1 MFLLL
6 AGGDMKTGW
15 IRRTGSHVPGCV
27 GVLLFFPA
35 AASAHLVSTGMGPVY
50 DGIGH
55 LLLTPEDLV
64 PAIALSLY
72 CGLRGPRAGRY
83 AMFLLPLAWLLGG
96 LVGLNLD
103 LGVVIPVPA
112 LSFLLLGGLIAADAK
127 LPLPLIG
134 PMTVAI
140 GLLHGLLNGL
150 VLKSGPGGPALL
162 GIMGALFVLVALLS
176 AVVVSLERSWT
187 RIVVR
192 VMGSWVAAS
201 GMLMIGWYYRG
212 QLG

>member
-1 MFLLL
+1 MKRGCIQWTGALVLGVLGVLFLL
-6 AGGDMKTGW
+6 
-15 IRRTGSHVPGCV
+15 
-27 GVLLFFPA
+27 PA
-35 AASAHLVSTGMGPVY
+35 AAFAHLVTTGMGPVY

-64 PAIALSLY
+64 PVIALSLY
-72 CGLRGPRAGRY
+72 CGMRGARAGRY
-83 AMFLLPLAWLLGG
+83 AMFMLPLAWLLGG

-103 LGVVIPVPA
+103 LDATIPVPA

-127 LPLPLIG
+127 LPDQLIG
-134 PMTVAI
+134 PMTAMI
-140 GLLHGLLNGL
+140 GLVHGVLNGL

-162 GIMGALFVLVALLS
+162 GIMGALFVLVAIMS
-176 AVVVSLERSWT
+176 AFVVSLERSWT

-201 GMLMIGWYYRG
+201 GMLMIGWYFRG
-212 QLG
+212 QLS

>member
-1 MFLLL
+1 MKRGCIQRTGALVLGVLGVLFLL
-6 AGGDMKTGW
+6 
-15 IRRTGSHVPGCV
+15 
-27 GVLLFFPA
+27 PA
-35 AASAHLVSTGMGPVY
+35 AAFAHLVTTGMGPVY

-64 PAIALSLY
+64 PVIALSLY
-72 CGLRGPRAGRY
+72 CGMRGARAGRY
-83 AMFLLPLAWLLGG
+83 AMFMLPLAWLLGG

-103 LGVVIPVPA
+103 LDVTIPVPA

-127 LPLPLIG
+127 LPDQLIG
-134 PMTVAI
+134 PMTAMI
-140 GLLHGLLNGL
+140 GLVHGVLNGL

-162 GIMGALFVLVALLS
+162 GIMGALFVLVALMS
-176 AVVVSLERSWT
+176 AFVVSLERSWT

-201 GMLMIGWYYRG
+201 GMLMIGWYFRG
-212 QLG
+212 QLS

>member
-1 MFLLL
+1 MKKGCIQRTGALLLGVLGVLFLL
-6 AGGDMKTGW
+6 
-15 IRRTGSHVPGCV
+15 
-27 GVLLFFPA
+27 PA
-35 AASAHLVSTGMGPVY
+35 AAFAHLVTTGMGPVY

-64 PAIALSLY
+64 PVIALSLY
-72 CGLRGPRAGRY
+72 CGMRGARAGRY
-83 AMFLLPLAWLLGG
+83 AMFMLPLAWLLGG

-103 LGVVIPVPA
+103 LDVTIPVPA

-127 LPLPLIG
+127 LPDQLIG
-134 PMTVAI
+134 PMTAMI
-140 GLLHGLLNGL
+140 GLVHGVLNGL

-162 GIMGALFVLVALLS
+162 GIMGALFVLVALMS
-176 AVVVSLERSWT
+176 AFVVSLERSWT

-201 GMLMIGWYYRG
+201 GMLMIGWYFRG
-212 QLG
+212 QLS

>member
-1 MFLLL
+1 MKRGCIQWTGALVLGVLGVLFLL
-6 AGGDMKTGW
+6 
-15 IRRTGSHVPGCV
+15 
-27 GVLLFFPA
+27 PA
-35 AASAHLVSTGMGPVY
+35 AAFAHLVTTGMGPVY

-64 PAIALSLY
+64 PVIALSLY
-72 CGLRGPRAGRY
+72 CGMRGARAGRY
-83 AMFLLPLAWLLGG
+83 AMFMLPLAWLLGG

-103 LGVVIPVPA
+103 LDVTIPVPA

-127 LPLPLIG
+127 LPDQLIG
-134 PMTVAI
+134 PMTAMI
-140 GLLHGLLNGL
+140 GLLHGVLNGL

-162 GIMGALFVLVALLS
+162 GIMGALFVLVAIMS
-176 AVVVSLERSWT
+176 AFVVSLERSWT

-201 GMLMIGWYYRG
+201 GMLMIGWYFRG
-212 QLG
+212 QLS

>member
-1 MFLLL
+1 MKRGGIQRTGALLLGLLGVLFLL
-6 AGGDMKTGW
+6 
-15 IRRTGSHVPGCV
+15 
-27 GVLLFFPA
+27 PA
-35 AASAHLVSTGMGPVY
+35 AAFAHLVTTGMGPVY

-64 PAIALSLY
+64 PVIALSLY
-72 CGLRGPRAGRY
+72 CGMRGARAGRY
-83 AMFLLPLAWLLGG
+83 AMFMLPLAWLLGG

-103 LGVVIPVPA
+103 LDVTIPVPA

-127 LPLPLIG
+127 LPDQLIG
-134 PMTVAI
+134 PMTVMI
-140 GLLHGLLNGL
+140 GLLHGVLNGL

-162 GIMGALFVLVALLS
+162 GIMGALFVLVALMS
-176 AVVVSLERSWT
+176 AFVVSLERSWT

-201 GMLMIGWYYRG
+201 GMLMIGWYFRG
-212 QLG
+212 QLS

>member
-1 MFLLL
+1 MKRGCIQRTGALVLGVMGVLFLL
-6 AGGDMKTGW
+6 
-15 IRRTGSHVPGCV
+15 
-27 GVLLFFPA
+27 PA
-35 AASAHLVSTGMGPVY
+35 AAFAHLVTTGMGPVY

-64 PAIALSLY
+64 PVIALSLY
-72 CGLRGPRAGRY
+72 CGMRGARAGRY
-83 AMFLLPLAWLLGG
+83 AMFMLPLAWLLGG

-103 LGVVIPVPA
+103 LDITIPVPA

-127 LPLPLIG
+127 LPDQLIG
-134 PMTVAI
+134 PMTVMI
-140 GLLHGLLNGL
+140 GLLHGVLNGL

-162 GIMGALFVLVALLS
+162 GIMGALFVLVAIMS
-176 AVVVSLERSWT
+176 AFVVSLERSWT

-201 GMLMIGWYYRG
+201 GMLMIGWYFRG
-212 QLG
+212 QLS

>member
-1 MFLLL
+1 MKRGCIQRTGALVLGVLGVLFLL
-6 AGGDMKTGW
+6 
-15 IRRTGSHVPGCV
+15 
-27 GVLLFFPA
+27 PA
-35 AASAHLVSTGMGPVY
+35 AAFAHLVTTGMGPVY

-64 PAIALSLY
+64 PVIALSLY
-72 CGLRGPRAGRY
+72 CGMRGARAGRY
-83 AMFLLPLAWLLGG
+83 AMFMLPLAWLLGG

-103 LGVVIPVPA
+103 LDVTIPVPA

-127 LPLPLIG
+127 LPDQLIG
-134 PMTVAI
+134 PMTVMI
-140 GLLHGLLNGL
+140 GLLHGVLNGL

-162 GIMGALFVLVALLS
+162 GIMGALFVLVALMS
-176 AVVVSLERSWT
+176 AFVVSLERSWT

-201 GMLMIGWYYRG
+201 GMLMIGWYFRG
-212 QLG
+212 QLS

>member
-1 MFLLL
+1 MKKGCIQRTGALLLGVLGVLFLL
-6 AGGDMKTGW
+6 
-15 IRRTGSHVPGCV
+15 
-27 GVLLFFPA
+27 PA
-35 AASAHLVSTGMGPVY
+35 AAFAHLVTTGMGPVY

-64 PAIALSLY
+64 PVIALSLY
-72 CGLRGPRAGRY
+72 CGMRGARAGRY
-83 AMFLLPLAWLLGG
+83 AMFMLPLAWLLGG

-103 LGVVIPVPA
+103 LDATIPVPA

-127 LPLPLIG
+127 LPDQLIG
-134 PMTVAI
+134 PMTAMI
-140 GLLHGLLNGL
+140 GLVHGVLNGL

-162 GIMGALFVLVALLS
+162 GIMGALFVLVALVS
-176 AVVVSLERSWT
+176 AFVVSLERSWT

-201 GMLMIGWYYRG
+201 GMLMIGWYFRG
-212 QLG
+212 QLS

>member
-1 MFLLL
+1 MKRGCIQRTGALVLGVLGVIFLL
-6 AGGDMKTGW
+6 
-15 IRRTGSHVPGCV
+15 
-27 GVLLFFPA
+27 PA
-35 AASAHLVSTGMGPVY
+35 AAFAHLVTTGMGPVY

-64 PAIALSLY
+64 PVIALSLY
-72 CGLRGPRAGRY
+72 CGMRGARAGRY
-83 AMFLLPLAWLLGG
+83 AMFMLPLAWLLGG

-103 LGVVIPVPA
+103 LDVTIPVPA

-127 LPLPLIG
+127 LPDQLIG
-134 PMTVAI
+134 PMTVMI
-140 GLLHGLLNGL
+140 GLLHGVFNGL

-162 GIMGALFVLVALLS
+162 GIMGALFVLVALMS
-176 AVVVSLERSWT
+176 ALVVSLERPWT

-201 GMLMIGWYYRG
+201 GMLMIGWYFRG
-212 QLG
+212 QLS

>member
-1 MFLLL
+1 MKRGCIQRSGALVLGVMGVLFLL
-6 AGGDMKTGW
+6 
-15 IRRTGSHVPGCV
+15 
-27 GVLLFFPA
+27 PA
-35 AASAHLVSTGMGPVY
+35 AAFAHLVTTGMGPVY

-64 PAIALSLY
+64 PVIALSLY
-72 CGLRGPRAGRY
+72 CGMRGARAGRY
-83 AMFLLPLAWLLGG
+83 AMFMLPLAWLLGG

-103 LGVVIPVPA
+103 LDVTIPVPA

-127 LPLPLIG
+127 MPDQLIG
-134 PMTVAI
+134 PMTAMI
-140 GLLHGLLNGL
+140 GLVHGVLNGL

-162 GIMGALFVLVALLS
+162 GIMGALFVLVALMS
-176 AVVVSLERSWT
+176 AFVVSLERSWT

-201 GMLMIGWYYRG
+201 GMLMIGWYFRG
-212 QLG
+212 QLS

>member
-1 MFLLL
+1 MKRGGIQRTGALVLGVMGVLFLL
-6 AGGDMKTGW
+6 
-15 IRRTGSHVPGCV
+15 
-27 GVLLFFPA
+27 PA
-35 AASAHLVSTGMGPVY
+35 AAFAHLVTTGMGPVY

-64 PAIALSLY
+64 PVIALSLY
-72 CGLRGPRAGRY
+72 CGMRGARAGRY
-83 AMFLLPLAWLLGG
+83 AMFMLPLAWLLGG

-103 LGVVIPVPA
+103 LDVTIPVPA

-127 LPLPLIG
+127 LPDQLIG
-134 PMTVAI
+134 PMTAMI
-140 GLLHGLLNGL
+140 GLVHGVLNGL

-162 GIMGALFVLVALLS
+162 GIMGALFVLVAIMS
-176 AVVVSLERSWT
+176 AFVVSLERSWT

-201 GMLMIGWYYRG
+201 GMLMIGWYFRG
-212 QLG
+212 QLS

>member
-1 MFLLL
+1 MKRGCIQRTGALVLGVMGVLFLL
-6 AGGDMKTGW
+6 
-15 IRRTGSHVPGCV
+15 
-27 GVLLFFPA
+27 PA
-35 AASAHLVSTGMGPVY
+35 AAFAHLVTTGMGPVY

-64 PAIALSLY
+64 PVIALSLY
-72 CGLRGPRAGRY
+72 CGMRGARAGRY
-83 AMFLLPLAWLLGG
+83 AMFMLPLAWLLGG

-103 LGVVIPVPA
+103 LDVTIPVPA

-127 LPLPLIG
+127 LPDQLIG
-134 PMTVAI
+134 PMTVMI
-140 GLLHGLLNGL
+140 GLLHGVLNGL

-162 GIMGALFVLVALLS
+162 GIMGALFVLVALMS
-176 AVVVSLERSWT
+176 AFVVSLERSWT

-201 GMLMIGWYYRG
+201 GMLMIGWYFRG
-212 QLG
+212 QLS

>member
-1 MFLLL
+1 MKRGCIQRTGALVLGVMGVLFLL
-6 AGGDMKTGW
+6 
-15 IRRTGSHVPGCV
+15 
-27 GVLLFFPA
+27 PA
-35 AASAHLVSTGMGPVY
+35 AAFAHLVTTGMGPVY

-64 PAIALSLY
+64 PVIALSLY
-72 CGLRGPRAGRY
+72 CGMRGARAGRY
-83 AMFLLPLAWLLGG
+83 AMFMLPLAWLLGG

-103 LGVVIPVPA
+103 LDVTIPVPA

-127 LPLPLIG
+127 LPDQLIG
-134 PMTVAI
+134 PMTAMI
-140 GLLHGLLNGL
+140 GLVHGVLNGL

-162 GIMGALFVLVALLS
+162 GIMGALFVLVALMS
-176 AVVVSLERSWT
+176 AFVVSLERSWT

-201 GMLMIGWYYRG
+201 GMLMIGWYFRG
-212 QLG
+212 QLS

>member
-1 MFLLL
+1 MAGSGMNRFLYKNTRFLLGAL
-6 AGGDMKTGW
+6 VSAA
-15 IRRTGSHVPGCV
+15 
-27 GVLLFFPA
+27 LLKPIDA
-35 AASAHLVSTGMGPVY
+35 AAHLVTTGMGPVY

-64 PAIALSLY
+64 PVIALSLY
-72 CGLRGPRAGRY
+72 CGMRGARAGRY
-83 AMFLLPLAWLLGG
+83 AMFMLPLAWLLGG

-103 LGVVIPVPA
+103 LDITIPVPA

-127 LPLPLIG
+127 LPDQLIG
-134 PMTVAI
+134 PMTVMI
-140 GLLHGLLNGL
+140 GLLHGVLNGL

-162 GIMGALFVLVALLS
+162 GIMGALFVLVAIMS
-176 AVVVSLERSWT
+176 AFVVSLERSWT

-201 GMLMIGWYYRG
+201 GMLMIGWYFRG
-212 QLG
+212 QLS

>member
-1 MFLLL
+1 MKRGCIQRTGALVLGVLGVLFLL
-6 AGGDMKTGW
+6 
-15 IRRTGSHVPGCV
+15 
-27 GVLLFFPA
+27 PA
-35 AASAHLVSTGMGPVY
+35 AAFAHLVTTGMGPVY

-64 PAIALSLY
+64 PVIALSLY
-72 CGLRGPRAGRY
+72 CGMRGARAGRY
-83 AMFLLPLAWLLGG
+83 AMFMLPLAWLLGG

-103 LGVVIPVPA
+103 LDVTIPVPA

-127 LPLPLIG
+127 LPDQLIG
-134 PMTVAI
+134 PMTVMI
-140 GLLHGLLNGL
+140 GLLHGVLNGL

-162 GIMGALFVLVALLS
+162 GIMGALFVLVAIMS
-176 AVVVSLERSWT
+176 AFVVSLERSWT

-201 GMLMIGWYYRG
+201 GMLMIGWYFRG
-212 QLG
+212 QLS

>member
-1 MFLLL
+1 MKRGCIQRTGALVLGVLGVLFLL
-6 AGGDMKTGW
+6 
-15 IRRTGSHVPGCV
+15 
-27 GVLLFFPA
+27 PA
-35 AASAHLVSTGMGPVY
+35 AAFAHLVTTGMGPVY

-64 PAIALSLY
+64 PVIALSLY
-72 CGLRGPRAGRY
+72 CGMRGARAGRY
-83 AMFLLPLAWLLGG
+83 AMFMLPLAWLLGG

-103 LGVVIPVPA
+103 LDVTIPVPA

-127 LPLPLIG
+127 LPDQLIG
-134 PMTVAI
+134 PMTVMI
-140 GLLHGLLNGL
+140 GLVHGVLNGL

-162 GIMGALFVLVALLS
+162 GIMGALFVLVALMS
-176 AVVVSLERSWT
+176 AFVVSLERSWT

-201 GMLMIGWYYRG
+201 GMLMIGWYFRG
-212 QLG
+212 QLS

>member
-1 MFLLL
+1 MKKGCIQRTGALVLGVLGVLFLL
-6 AGGDMKTGW
+6 
-15 IRRTGSHVPGCV
+15 
-27 GVLLFFPA
+27 PA
-35 AASAHLVSTGMGPVY
+35 AAFAHLVTTGMGPVY

-64 PAIALSLY
+64 PVIALSLY
-72 CGLRGPRAGRY
+72 CGMRGARAGRY
-83 AMFLLPLAWLLGG
+83 AMFMLPLAWLLGG

-103 LGVVIPVPA
+103 LDVTMPVPA

-127 LPLPLIG
+127 LPDQLIG
-134 PMTVAI
+134 PMTVMI
-140 GLLHGLLNGL
+140 GLVHGVLNGL

-162 GIMGALFVLVALLS
+162 GIMGALFVLVALMS
-176 AVVVSLERSWT
+176 AFVVSLERSWT

-201 GMLMIGWYYRG
+201 GMLMIGWYFRG
-212 QLG
+212 QLS

>member
-1 MFLLL
+1 MKRGGIQRTGGLVLGVMGVLFLL
-6 AGGDMKTGW
+6 
-15 IRRTGSHVPGCV
+15 
-27 GVLLFFPA
+27 PA
-35 AASAHLVSTGMGPVY
+35 AAFAHLVTTGMGPVY

-64 PAIALSLY
+64 PVIALSLY
-72 CGLRGPRAGRY
+72 CGMRGARAGRY
-83 AMFLLPLAWLLGG
+83 AMFMLPLAWLLGG

-103 LGVVIPVPA
+103 LDVTIPVPA

-127 LPLPLIG
+127 LPDQLIG
-134 PMTVAI
+134 PMTAMI
-140 GLLHGLLNGL
+140 GLVHGVLNGL

-162 GIMGALFVLVALLS
+162 GIMGALFVLVALMS
-176 AVVVSLERSWT
+176 AFVVSLERSWT

-201 GMLMIGWYYRG
+201 GMLMIGWYFRG
-212 QLG
+212 QLS

>member
-1 MFLLL
+1 MKRGGIQRTGVLVLGVMGVLFLL
-6 AGGDMKTGW
+6 
-15 IRRTGSHVPGCV
+15 
-27 GVLLFFPA
+27 PA
-35 AASAHLVSTGMGPVY
+35 AAFAHLVTTGMGPVY

-64 PAIALSLY
+64 PVIALSLY
-72 CGLRGPRAGRY
+72 CGMRGARAGRY
-83 AMFLLPLAWLLGG
+83 AMFMLPLAWLLGG

-103 LGVVIPVPA
+103 LDVTIPVPA

-127 LPLPLIG
+127 LPDQLIG
-134 PMTVAI
+134 PMTAMI
-140 GLLHGLLNGL
+140 GLVHGVLNGL

-162 GIMGALFVLVALLS
+162 GIMGALFVLVAIMS
-176 AVVVSLERSWT
+176 AFVVSLERSWT

-201 GMLMIGWYYRG
+201 GMLMIGWYFRG
-212 QLG
+212 QLS

>member
-1 MFLLL
+1 MKWGCIQRTGALVLGVMGVLFLL
-6 AGGDMKTGW
+6 
-15 IRRTGSHVPGCV
+15 
-27 GVLLFFPA
+27 PA
-35 AASAHLVSTGMGPVY
+35 AAFAHLVTTGMGPVY

-64 PAIALSLY
+64 PVIALSLY
-72 CGLRGPRAGRY
+72 CGMRGARAGRY
-83 AMFLLPLAWLLGG
+83 AMFMLPLAWLLGG

-103 LGVVIPVPA
+103 LDVTIPVPA

-127 LPLPLIG
+127 MPDQLIG
-134 PMTVAI
+134 PMTAMI
-140 GLLHGLLNGL
+140 GLVHGVLNGL

-162 GIMGALFVLVALLS
+162 GIMGALFVLVALMS
-176 AVVVSLERSWT
+176 AFVVSLERSWT

-201 GMLMIGWYYRG
+201 GMLMIGWYFRG
-212 QLG
+212 QLS

>member
-1 MFLLL
+1 MKRGCIQRTGALVLGVMGVLFLL
-6 AGGDMKTGW
+6 
-15 IRRTGSHVPGCV
+15 
-27 GVLLFFPA
+27 PA
-35 AASAHLVSTGMGPVY
+35 AAFAHLVTTGMGPVY

-64 PAIALSLY
+64 PVIALSLY
-72 CGLRGPRAGRY
+72 CGMRGARAGRY
-83 AMFLLPLAWLLGG
+83 AMFMLPLAWLLGG

-103 LGVVIPVPA
+103 LDVTIPVPA

-127 LPLPLIG
+127 LPDQLIG
-134 PMTVAI
+134 PMTVMI
-140 GLLHGLLNGL
+140 GLLHGVLNGL

-162 GIMGALFVLVALLS
+162 GIMGALFVLVALTS
-176 AVVVSLERSWT
+176 AFVVSLERSWT

-201 GMLMIGWYYRG
+201 GMLMIGWYFRG
-212 QLG
+212 QLS